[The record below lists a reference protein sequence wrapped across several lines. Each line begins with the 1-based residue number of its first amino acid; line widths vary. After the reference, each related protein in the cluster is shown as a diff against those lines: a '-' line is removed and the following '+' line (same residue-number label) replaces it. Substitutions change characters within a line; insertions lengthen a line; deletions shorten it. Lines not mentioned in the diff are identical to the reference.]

1 LPVNFPAT
9 VPDYRSIRFNRPI
22 GNLKNVEIGLDG
34 VLPKDTFLFN
44 YIKVI
49 KLLAEK
55 KYG

>member
-1 LPVNFPAT
+1 MNFPAT